1 MGAVGLSFVKK
12 IKELL
17 GSKKKKEKRERER
30 AGPEPNC
37 LELGFELELV
47 SEPSRAEPS
56 SQAMDSGLAQ
66 LKQIN

>member
-1 MGAVGLSFVKK
+1 MGAVGLSFLKK

-17 GSKKKKEKRERER
+17 GIKEKRKKKERER
-30 AGPEPNC
+30 AGPKPNC

-56 SQAMDSGLAQ
+56 PAHKLWIQVWLSSN
-66 LKQIN
+66 K